1 MKSSILKKHRED
13 LLKSIDGDFIA
24 VLFSGN
30 APKKS
35 ADEFY
40 SYTPDRD
47 FYYLTGI
54 AEENHIFVLYR
65 INNVKGEKLFLQDID
80 EVQEAWTGKTLRD
93 YQAKEISGIADI
105 SYMADFT
112 AFIKKY
118 IKSADTINIYLDLND
133 SLSENLFD
141 SAHNFSKE
149 IKNIYPEVQIRN
161 IFHKIALLRMI
172 KSDEEID
179 QIRKA
184 IDITIK
190 GVKSLMAHS
199 KPGLYE
205 YQLESYFDFEC
216 KYNGAKCLAFKTIA
230 ASGKN
235 AATLHYDENNSEI
248 KDNDLILF
256 DLGAQY
262 NLYNADITRTFPANG
277 KFTDRQKE
285 IYDAVLR
292 VNKAVIKK
300 IKPGVDYQKLNEWS
314 KKLIAEECIKLK
326 LIDNIED
333 VGKYY
338 WHSIGHNLGL
348 DTHDSEPP
356 FRRFTFKEGMVFT
369 VEPGIYVEKEK
380 IGIRIEDDV
389 LVTKDGCEVLTKDM
403 IKETHDIEE
412 FMKNN
417 RI

>member
-1 MKSSILKKHRED
+1 MKSSILEKHRKD
-13 LLKSIDGDFIA
+13 LLESIDGDFIA
-24 VLFSGN
+24 VIFSGS

-40 SYTPDRD
+40 AYTPNRN

-65 INNVKGEKLFLQDID
+65 INKCSGEKLFLHDIN
-80 EVQEAWTGKTLRD
+80 EQQEAWTGKTLRD
-93 YQAKEISGIADI
+93 YEAREISGIDDV
-105 SYMADFT
+105 SYMSEFDG
-112 AFIKKY
+112 FIKKY
-118 IKSADTINIYLDLND
+118 IKSSDTMNIYLDLND
-133 SLSENLFD
+133 NLSENIFD
-141 SAHNFSKE
+141 MAHNFSKE

-161 IFHKIALLRMI
+161 VFHKIACLRMI
-172 KSDEEID
+172 KSKEEINEM
-179 QIRKA
+179 RKA
-184 IDITIK
+184 IEITIK
-190 GVKSLMAHS
+190 GVKSLMTHA
-199 KPGLYE
+199 KEGLYE
-205 YQLESYFDFEC
+205 YQLESYFNFEC
-216 KYNGAKCLAFKTIA
+216 KYNGAKDLAFKTIA

-235 AATLHYDENNSEI
+235 AATLHYDANNSKV
-248 KDNDLILF
+248 KDGELILF

-262 NLYNADITRTFPANG
+262 NLYDADISRTFPING
-277 KFTDRQKE
+277 KFSKRQRE
-285 IYDAVLR
+285 IYEAVLR

-300 IKPGVDYQKLNEWS
+300 IKPGLDYQKLNEWS

-333 VGKYY
+333 VSKYY

-356 FRRFTFKEGMVFT
+356 FRKFTFKEGMVFT
-369 VEPGIYVEKEK
+369 VEPGIYIEEEK

-403 IKETHDIEE
+403 IKEVNDIEE
-412 FMKNN
+412 FMKD
-417 RI
+417 RKF